1 MTFEDLINLY
11 ENKKKIYGDN
21 TYRYISEI
29 LKEAKESYIRFKLEN
44 GVDDAEQS
52 WKAFKGK
59 NLEKIIEY
67 IITDDIKKL
76 GLSIINGNKLE
87 KIKNIQNKTLDLL
100 KRNLCIDYGEYGLH
114 LPDVD
119 IIIYD
124 DKTSKIIAV
133 LSIKVTLRERVAQT
147 GYWKLKLMQSSVT
160 KHIKVLF
167 VTLDEDKTLSIKNP
181 TKKGRAISEVDTD
194 GCYILTESNIESS
207 NKVKL
212 FSEFINDLKKIVK

>member
-1 MTFEDLINLY
+1 MPNNLGRLLK
-11 ENKKKIYGDN
+11 EK
-21 TYRYISEI
+21 I
-29 LKEAKESYIRFKLEN
+29 LKKSF
-44 GVDDAEQS
+44 
-52 WKAFKGK
+52 
-59 NLEKIIEY
+59 EY
-67 IITDDIKKL
+67 IITDYIKKL

-212 FSEFINDLKKIVK
+212 FSEFINDLKKIIK